1 MPRILPVPLADSPA
15 LQEAA
20 DLLRAGGLVAFP
32 TETVYGLGADGLNPE
47 AVARIYAAK
56 GRPATNPV
64 ILHVADAAQARAL
77 VTHWPAEA
85 QLLAERFWPGPLTL
99 VLPAVDTVPAIVR
112 AGGPSVALRC
122 PAHPVALALIQAV
135 GRPLAAPSA
144 NRSQHL
150 SPTCAAHVASSLGE
164 AVDLILDGGPTRS
177 GLESTILD
185 LSQVGVRPRILRPG
199 PIAPAE
205 LEGLLGPV
213 DLWCCGNVLATLTLY
228 RAARDAGVARI
239 IYLGGLGETGEGLS
253 EHLSSR
259 REVET
264 ALASTGVPV
273 TVLRAAMIIGS
284 GSASF
289 EILRYLVHRLPVMIT
304 PRWVATRCQP
314 IAVDNVLTYL
324 TGVLATPETTGGTFD
339 IGGSEILPYSDI
351 IRIMAAELG
360 LPRRWIIPVPV
371 LSPRLSSWWIHLVTP
386 LSSKIARP
394 LAEGL
399 KNEVICR
406 ENRITG
412 LIPQDLLD
420 VRQAIHSAISQVKS
434 QLVETNWSM
443 AGPLPGDPD
452 WSGGTVFRDSR
463 EIAIHAPPSAAFRA
477 VCRVGGSNGWY
488 AAWLWAIRGWLDR
501 MAGGPG
507 LRRGRRHPDFLR
519 YGDALDFW
527 RVVGLETDRSLTLR
541 AEMKLPGE
549 ALLEFHIEPDGA
561 GQCTLRQTA
570 LFEPRGLFG
579 LLYWYGVLPFH
590 GIVFRGMLAGIRRDA
605 ERLAANS

>member
-1 MPRILPVPLADSPA
+1 MAIAGATGYIGGRLAPRLL
-15 LQEAA
+15 EAGYPIRCLVRSARKLEGRDWTSDPRVEIRQA
-20 DLLRAGGLVAFP
+20 DL
-32 TETVYGLGADGLNPE
+32 
-47 AVARIYAAK
+47 
-56 GRPATNPV
+56 
-64 ILHVADAAQARAL
+64 ADAAALTRELTGCDAAFYLVHSMMSADAEYARHDL
-77 VTHWPAEA
+77 
-85 QLLAERFWPGPLTL
+85 LLAQTF
-99 VLPAVDTVPAIVR
+99 
-112 AGGPSVALRC
+112 
-122 PAHPVALALIQAV
+122 
-135 GRPLAAPSA
+135 
-144 NRSQHL
+144 
-150 SPTCAAHVASSLGE
+150 
-164 AVDLILDGGPTRS
+164 
-177 GLESTILD
+177 
-185 LSQVGVRPRILRPG
+185 
-199 PIAPAE
+199 
-205 LEGLLGPV
+205 
-213 DLWCCGNVLATLTLY
+213 AT
-228 RAARDAGVARI
+228 AARDAGVARI

-339 IGGSEILPYSDI
+339 IGGSKILPYSDI